1 MSGPQV
7 RVEGA
12 GTLRRTLRA
21 ATGNLDDLK
30 DANARV
36 SAMVAQWA
44 AVTAPR
50 RTGQLG
56 GSVRG
61 TRQAARAVINAGS
74 ASVPYA
80 GVINYGWPAR
90 NIAAQPWMS
99 QAAVNTQPSWL
110 PIYQA
115 DVQKILDTV
124 RGT

>member
-1 MSGPQV
+1 MAGPQV

-12 GTLRRTLRA
+12 ARLRSTLKA
-21 ATGNLDDLK
+21 AVGNLDDLK

-36 SAMVAQWA
+36 AAMVAQWA

-74 ASVPYA
+74 AAVPYA
-80 GVINYGWPAR
+80 GVINYGFPAR
-90 NIAAQPWMS
+90 NIAAQPWMN
-99 QAAVNTQPSWL
+99 QAAVDTQPSWL
-110 PIYQA
+110 PIYTD

-124 RGT
+124 KGA